1 MKPTA
6 LELYS
11 AIYRA
16 LLDAKIA
23 LNCDSAYVID
33 RLQQAEEAL
42 NVAYR
47 RLAAL
52 ENMILLVNPAEELSK
67 ETSETQEVS
76 Q

>member
-16 LLDAKIA
+16 LLDSKIT
-23 LNCDSAYVID
+23 LNCDSGYVSD

-42 NVAYR
+42 NVAFR

-52 ENMILLVNPAEELSK
+52 ENMILLVNPTEELS
-67 ETSETQEVS
+67 EVS